1 MKFLPEDWS
10 TPIPVMLYK
19 KCDPLEP
26 INYRPITLLNAAMK
40 VFMRIITSRLSS
52 WASKQ
57 NILPEEQA
65 GFRTK
70 RGCDEQIF
78 NLHAAIQIGTRR
90 KQKVYAL
97 FIDFKRAFPSVPHD
111 QLWSKLHTIVS
122 AKIIRILQ
130 SLYQLGN
137 TRIRLDEGISEPI
150 PISEGLM
157 QGCVASPLL
166 FTLYICDIINTIL
179 KSGISEIEIDELYTL
194 HMLLFADDMVLLANS
209 LRALQLKI
217 NILRRYFLDLGL
229 TINADKTKV
238 MVFRRG
244 GRVQGCLSFRYGD
257 ENIGIVNEYTYL
269 GIVFSNSCLFRKA
282 AETAKSKGTKALG

>member
-1 MKFLPEDWS
+1 M
-10 TPIPVMLYK
+10 
-19 KCDPLEP
+19 
-26 INYRPITLLNAAMK
+26 LNAAMK

-70 RGCDEQIF
+70 RVCDEQIF
-78 NLHAAIQIGTRR
+78 NLHAAIQTGTRR

-111 QLWSKLHTIVS
+111 KLWSKLHTIGVS

-137 TRIRLDEGISEPI
+137 TRIRLDEGMSEPI
-150 PISEGLM
+150 PITEGLM

-166 FTLYICDIINTIL
+166 FTLYICDIINTIS
-179 KSGISEIEIDELYTL
+179 KSGISGIEIEELYTL

-209 LRALQLKI
+209 PRALQLKI
-217 NILRRYFLDLGL
+217 NILRGYFLD
-229 TINADKTKV
+229 
-238 MVFRRG
+238 F
-244 GRVQGCLSFRYGD
+244 
-257 ENIGIVNEYTYL
+257 
-269 GIVFSNSCLFRKA
+269 
-282 AETAKSKGTKALG
+282 

>member
-10 TPIPVMLYK
+10 TRIPVMLYK

-78 NLHAAIQIGTRR
+78 NLHAAIQIGTRW

-97 FIDFKRAFPSVPHD
+97 FIDFKRAFPSVPH
-111 QLWSKLHTIVS
+111 
-122 AKIIRILQ
+122 A
-130 SLYQLGN
+130 
-137 TRIRLDEGISEPI
+137 
-150 PISEGLM
+150 
-157 QGCVASPLL
+157 
-166 FTLYICDIINTIL
+166 
-179 KSGISEIEIDELYTL
+179 
-194 HMLLFADDMVLLANS
+194 
-209 LRALQLKI
+209 
-217 NILRRYFLDLGL
+217 
-229 TINADKTKV
+229 
-238 MVFRRG
+238 
-244 GRVQGCLSFRYGD
+244 
-257 ENIGIVNEYTYL
+257 
-269 GIVFSNSCLFRKA
+269 
-282 AETAKSKGTKALG
+282 